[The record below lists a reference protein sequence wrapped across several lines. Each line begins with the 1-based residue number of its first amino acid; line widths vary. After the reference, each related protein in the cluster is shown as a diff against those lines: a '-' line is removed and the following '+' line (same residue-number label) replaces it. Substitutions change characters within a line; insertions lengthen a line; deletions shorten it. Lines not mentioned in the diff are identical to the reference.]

1 MQEGSGIAGRYNF
14 LNVRRR
20 RDRFAVARGV
30 RNNAG
35 VVMAAEILILEAIIF
50 VAFMVNTVTGFA
62 GSIMALAIGV
72 HLYSLESLVPVIV
85 IVNLVV
91 SIYIVAIHHE
101 AIDRRLLL
109 REIIPA
115 TGLGVPIGLVLFNV
129 ARTDTLKV
137 AFGIFVIGF
146 SLLELFLI
154 LFYGN
159 ESPRKPLSRAQS
171 FLWLFFGG
179 VMHGLYASGGPPIVY
194 YAGRNIQDKRVFRST
209 LSAMWVI
216 LNTVILVSDIA
227 TRKFTAESLWLATL
241 LLPAL
246 ALGIALGE
254 WLHPRIPERSFRIL
268 VYSLLVVA
276 GVLILF

>member
-1 MQEGSGIAGRYNF
+1 MQEANGTAGRHHF

-20 RDRFAVARGV
+20 RDRFAVARGW

-62 GSIMALAIGV
+62 GSIMALALGV
-72 HLYSLESLVPVIV
+72 HFFSIESLVPVIV
-85 IVNLVV
+85 VINLVV
-91 SIYIVAIHHE
+91 SIYIVAVHHE
-101 AIDRRLLL
+101 AIDRRLLF

-115 TGLGVPIGLVLFNV
+115 TGLGIPLGLVLFNV

-137 AFGIFVIGF
+137 AFGIFVIAF
-146 SLLELFLI
+146 SLLELFII
-154 LFYGN
+154 LFSGDP
-159 ESPRKPLSRAQS
+159 SSRKPLSKPRS
-171 FLWLFFGG
+171 FLWLFSGG
-179 VMHGLYASGGPPIVY
+179 VIHGLYASGGPLIAY
-194 YAGRNIQDKRVFRST
+194 YAGRNIPDKRVFRST
-209 LSAMWVI
+209 LCAMWVI

-241 LLPAL
+241 MLPAL

-276 GVLILF
+276 GVSILF

>member
-1 MQEGSGIAGRYNF
+1 MQQGNGNTGRCHF
-14 LNVRRR
+14 LNVRWR
-20 RDRFAVARGV
+20 RDRFAVARGG

-35 VVMAAEILILEAIIF
+35 LVMAAKILILEAIIF
-50 VAFMVNTVTGFA
+50 IAFMVNTATGFA
-62 GSIMALAIGV
+62 GSIIALALGV
-72 HLYSLESLVPVIV
+72 HLFSIESLVPVIV
-85 IVNLVV
+85 AVNLAI
-91 SIYIVAIHHE
+91 SIYIVALHHE

-115 TGLGVPIGLVLFNV
+115 TGLGVPIGIVLFNV
-129 ARTDTLKV
+129 ARTDALKF
-137 AFGIFVIGF
+137 AFGIFVIGV

-154 LFYGN
+154 LFSANGP
-159 ESPRKPLSRAQS
+159 SRKPLSKVQS
-171 FLWLFFGG
+171 FLWLFSGG

-194 YAGRNIQDKRVFRST
+194 YAGRNIPDKRVFRST
-209 LSAMWVI
+209 LSAMWVV

-227 TRKFTAESLWLATL
+227 TRKFTAESLWLVTL

-254 WLHPRIPERSFRIL
+254 LLHPRIPERSFRIL

>member
-1 MQEGSGIAGRYNF
+1 MQGGSGIAGRRHF
-14 LNVRRR
+14 LNVRRA
-20 RDRFAVARGV
+20 RDRFAVARGG

-35 VVMAAEILILEAIIF
+35 LVMVAKILILEALIF
-50 VAFMVNTVTGFA
+50 AAFMVNTVTGFA
-62 GSIMALAIGV
+62 GSILALALGV
-72 HLYSLESLVPVIV
+72 HLFSIESLVPVIV
-85 IVNLVV
+85 ILNLVISV
-91 SIYIVAIHHE
+91 YIVALHHE

-115 TGLGVPIGLVLFNV
+115 TGLGVAIGIVLFNFSK
-129 ARTDTLKV
+129 TNTLKV

-146 SLLELFLI
+146 SLLELFII
-154 LFYGN
+154 LFSKDG
-159 ESPRKPLSRAQS
+159 SSRKPLSVVQS
-171 FLWLFFGG
+171 YFWLFSGG

-194 YAGRNIQDKRVFRST
+194 YAGRNIPDKRAFRST

-227 TRKFTAESLWLATL
+227 TGKFTAKSLWLATL

-254 WLHPRIPERSFRIL
+254 CLHPRIPERSFRIL
-268 VYSLLVVA
+268 VFSLLVVA

>member
-1 MQEGSGIAGRYNF
+1 MQEANGTAGRHHF

-20 RDRFAVARGV
+20 RDRFAVARGW

-62 GSIMALAIGV
+62 GSIMALALGV
-72 HLYSLESLVPVIV
+72 HFFSIESLVPVIV
-85 IVNLVV
+85 VINLVV
-91 SIYIVAIHHE
+91 SIYIVAVHHE

-115 TGLGVPIGLVLFNV
+115 AGLGVPIGIVLFNV
-129 ARTDTLKV
+129 ARTDALKL

-146 SLLELFLI
+146 SLLELFVI
-154 LFYGN
+154 LFSATGP
-159 ESPRKPLSRAQS
+159 SRKPLSRFQS
-171 FLWLFFGG
+171 FLWLFSGG

-194 YAGRNIQDKRVFRST
+194 YAGRNIPDKRVFRST

-241 LLPAL
+241 MLPAL

-254 WLHPRIPERSFRIL
+254 WLHPRIPERPFRIL